1 MKKNRQQW
9 ISQIEKHQPFSQN
22 KKNYNV
28 CIRHFLESDYE
39 KKNDKFTLH
48 PNALPSIFDIIKSD
62 DFVEIISNELID
74 EAEPDKCVQCPCLL
88 KKIKKLEDEIMRIKT
103 EHCVSMAK
111 VELKNTVLKNRNLE
125 KSKQLRESQKEKSK
139 LKDVLDEIRLQ
150 NYISDSEREFLNVIT
165 F

>member
-1 MKKNRQQW
+1 M
-9 ISQIEKHQPFSQN
+9 H
-22 KKNYNV
+22 
-28 CIRHFLESDYE
+28 H
-39 KKNDKFTLH
+39 
-48 PNALPSIFDIIKSD
+48 SIFDIIKSD

-74 EAEPDKCVQCPCLL
+74 ETEPDKCVQCPCLL

-111 VELKNTVLKNRNLE
+111 VELKNTDLKNRHLE